1 MKFPTLETMVEY
13 GIYTV
18 KDLILF
24 SQDRLVPRN
33 TKVYYDCPE
42 CHLVS
47 VDVICPRSHKKI

>member
-1 MKFPTLETMVEY
+1 MKFPSLEKMVEY

-24 SQDRLVPRN
+24 SQGRLIKRN
-33 TKVYYDCPE
+33 TKIHIDCPL

-47 VDVICPRSHKKI
+47 ESDTCPRIHKKI